1 MKKLT
6 NLTLILISMLSVSC
20 VQTDDF
26 DIPKI
31 EIEILNIVSTTSI
44 KALKNSLNQSGEKMY
59 TFKGNESSII
69 EGFVISS
76 DEAGNFYKALIIQD
90 HFENPTTGIEIMIDQ
105 KALFTKYNF
114 GRKLFIKIAG
124 LSIMNDE
131 GKYKLGYLLK
141 DKVGVIPSSMVDEF
155 IIRSMETKEIIP
167 KKIDIDEFSDS
178 QIGTYIQIEN
188 IQFKKDEIGRTYAGE
203 PFDEFN
209 GERIIEQC
217 SSQWNAIL
225 STSTYSDFKSNLI
238 SDKTGMISAVLTKDF
253 YDEKFVLL
261 LNDSSG
267 IELLNSERCDPEYL
281 TCEGN
286 LESDQNIIFYED
298 FDMMKNTKDLEEMG
312 WLNHNLNFGNG
323 KFKKRSKNGNVYM
336 QISAYNSE
344 EDFMEVWLIT
354 PEINLDK
361 SSDEVLTFKT
371 RSSFETG
378 TILTAWVSN
387 NFDENIKDATW
398 IQLDVS
404 ISKGSKGSENT
415 EFISSGKVS
424 LDCLQGSV
432 HIAFKYQGSDPNK
445 TTTYDID
452 HVLVLG
458 N

>member
-1 MKKLT
+1 MKKIT

-44 KALKNSLNQSGEKMY
+44 KALKNALDQSGEKMY

-76 DEAGNFYKALIIQD
+76 DEAGNFYKTLIIQD
-90 HFENPTTGIEIMIDQ
+90 NFENPTTGIEIMIDQ
-105 KALFTKYNF
+105 KALFTKYHF
-114 GRKLFIKIAG
+114 GRKLFVKIAG

-253 YDEKFVLL
+253 YGEEFVLL
-261 LNDSSG
+261 LNDPSG

-286 LESDQNIIFYED
+286 LESDQNILFYED
-298 FDMMKNTKDLEEMG
+298 FDMMKNAKDLEEMG

-378 TILTAWVSN
+378 TILTVWVSN

-398 IQLDVS
+398 IQLDIN